1 MCYKGGVPKVV
12 DAEQR
17 RSAIADATIT
27 VIARSGVDH
36 ATLAN
41 VAREAGLVI
50 GSVRHYFASQPE
62 MVSYAMRW
70 LSDRIAGRV
79 LRIAQPVISDAE
91 GLAPDRRRAIT
102 DAVFCELLP
111 LDEPRQRETMAWLA
125 LSVTAVNR
133 PDLRPVVDELH
144 DGLHTLTRT
153 VLRTIRTRG
162 GLDVDDETLELEVE
176 RLVGLLDGLA
186 TNAVLCPHRHPPEQL
201 RAVLRHHLDRLVGA

>member
-1 MCYKGGVPKVV
+1 MCYKDGVPKVV
-12 DAEQR
+12 DAEHR
-17 RSAIADATIT
+17 RDVIADATIT

-41 VAREAGLVI
+41 VAKEAGLVI
-50 GSVRHYFASQPE
+50 GSVRHYFAGQAD
-62 MVSYAMRW
+62 MVSFAMRR

-79 LRIAQPVISDAE
+79 LRIAEPVIGNAEVLDA
-91 GLAPDRRRAIT
+91 GRGRAIT
-102 DAVFCELLP
+102 EEVFCELLP

-144 DGLHTLTRT
+144 DGIRTLTRT

-162 GLDVDDETLELEVE
+162 SLDIDDETLELEVE
-176 RLVGLLDGLA
+176 RLAGLLDGLA
-186 TNAVLCPHRHPPEQL
+186 ANAVLCPHRHPPDQL
-201 RAVLRHHLDRLVGA
+201 RAVLRHHLDRLVGE

>member
-12 DAEQR
+12 DAQQR

-27 VIARSGVDH
+27 VIARAGVDH

-50 GSVRHYFASQPE
+50 GSVRHYFTSQAD
-62 MVSYAMRW
+62 MVSHAMRQ

-79 LRIAQPVISDAE
+79 LRVAEPVIGNAE
-91 GLAPDRRRAIT
+91 DLDPGRRRAIT
-102 DAVFCELLP
+102 DEVFCELLP
-111 LDEPRQRETMAWLA
+111 LDEPRRREAMAWLA
-125 LSVTAVNR
+125 LSVSAVNR

-144 DGLHTLTRT
+144 DGIRTLTRT

-162 GLDVDDETLELEVE
+162 RLDVDDETLELEVE
-176 RLVGLLDGLA
+176 RLAALLDGLA
-186 TNAVLCPHRHPPEQL
+186 TDAVLSPHRHPPDQL
-201 RAVLRHHLDRLVGA
+201 RAVLRHHLNRLVGD